1 MNKLIF
7 AQGAVG
13 ERIRRRRKELNL
25 TQAELA
31 EQVGCA
37 TKSCADIERGS
48 CGMSI
53 DMLLS
58 ICSVLKLSPATL
70 LLGEALPTFVDAD
83 TTSQI
88 LAGLAECTEEQ
99 RQNILQT
106 IRLFTQYR

>member
-7 AQGAVG
+7 DHGAVG

-48 CGMSI
+48 CGMSTAAPRA
-53 DMLLS
+53 
-58 ICSVLKLSPATL
+58 CS
-70 LLGEALPTFVDAD
+70 GEK
-83 TTSQI
+83 
-88 LAGLAECTEEQ
+88 
-99 RQNILQT
+99 
-106 IRLFTQYR
+106 